1 MDRVAVR
8 GKHAS
13 AASSNLPHHLTSFV
27 GREAELRS
35 LKGLLAT
42 SRMVTLTGTG
52 GSGKS
57 RLAAEV
63 ARANVNLWPD
73 GVWWIELSGTDD
85 VSGAVVAILELPGR
99 GSAQDVVAS
108 WLAARKALLVLDNC
122 EHLVAECATFCQR
135 ALERCTQL
143 NIIATS
149 REPLGVPGEARWP
162 VASLRDPYAV
172 HRFEAR
178 AQLVSPDFKRAT
190 GNLNPVTRICER
202 LDRLPLAI
210 EMAAARIDVMSE
222 QELLSNLNDRFRLLT
237 SGTVSY
243 THLTLPTK

>member
-35 LKGLLAT
+35 LKDLLAK

-52 GSGKS
+52 GSGKT

-63 ARANVNLWPD
+63 ARANASQWPD

-85 VSGAVVAILELPGR
+85 VSGAVVGTLQLPGR

-122 EHLVAECATFCQR
+122 EHLVTDSAAFCQR
-135 ALERCTQL
+135 VLERCPQL
-143 NIIATS
+143 SIIATS
-149 REPLGVPGEARWP
+149 REALGVPGEAL
-162 VASLRDPYAV
+162 SLI
-172 HRFEAR
+172 H
-178 AQLVSPDFKRAT
+178 
-190 GNLNPVTRICER
+190 I
-202 LDRLPLAI
+202 
-210 EMAAARIDVMSE
+210 
-222 QELLSNLNDRFRLLT
+222 
-237 SGTVSY
+237 
-243 THLTLPTK
+243 